1 MSRTRFGVILTAA
14 LIAICA
20 AFYLSSQRALQHD
33 TQGVLLLPF
42 LAPELD
48 TVTEVSV
55 RKGNATPAV
64 TVHRNGDQWS
74 VLQLGDYPADN
85 SKVHKLLLA
94 LSDAKIVEEKTSD
107 PAKYPIIGVED
118 PTQSGAAGAEVT
130 LSAKDGKHVLI
141 VGKPVGEG
149 DFVRRAGE
157 VKTYSVAPSISV
169 DAEPKAWIDARLFNV
184 SSTSIQSVELKPAA
198 GPGYVLRRAK
208 PSEEKPGEA
217 DSQKPKP
224 GEPKPGETGEQKPGE
239 QKPAT
244 PKTAEADAGFALET
258 VPAGRKAVDAK
269 ALSPSRVALL
279 DVRAENVAK
288 ASEIDFSK
296 PTQVVFTLS
305 DGNVLTLTGTAV
317 GDKRWIEI
325 QATKDAALA
334 AKAQNRAFEVASYK
348 YDAIFRPLDELLMP
362 KETKQPENKPAA
374 PKPAAAGKS
383 TSGSKP
389 GAASKSPT
397 PPAPAPAP

>member
-1 MSRTRFGVILTAA
+1 VSRKRFGLILTAA
-14 LIAICA
+14 LIAICGA
-20 AFYLSSQRALQHD
+20 LYLSSRRSLQHD
-33 TQGVLLLPF
+33 TQGVLLLPS

-55 RKGNATPAV
+55 RKGSATPAV
-64 TVHRNGDQWS
+64 TVHRSGDQWS
-74 VLQLGDYPADN
+74 VLQLGDYPADI

-107 PAKYPIIGVED
+107 PAKYPILGVED
-118 PTQSGAAGAEVT
+118 PTQPGAAGAEVT
-130 LSAKDGKHVLI
+130 LSAKDGKHILI
-141 VGKPVGEG
+141 VGKPIGEG

-157 VKTYSVAPSISV
+157 VKSYSVAPSISV
-169 DAEPKAWIDARLFNV
+169 EAEPRAWIDARLINV
-184 SSTSIQSVELKPAA
+184 PAASIQSVELKPAA

-224 GEPKPGETGEQKPGE
+224 GEQKPGE
-239 QKPAT
+239 QKPAG
-244 PKTAEADAGFALET
+244 PKPGEGAGFALEA
-258 VPAGRKAVDAK
+258 VPAGRKALDAK
-269 ALSPSRVALL
+269 ALTPSRVALL
-279 DVRAENVAK
+279 DLRAEDVAK

-325 QATKDAALA
+325 QATKDATLA
-334 AKAQNRAFEVASYK
+334 AKAQNRAFEIASYK
-348 YDAIFRPLDELLMP
+348 YDAIFRPLDELLVP
-362 KETKQPENKPAA
+362 KETKPPAGNQPAA
-374 PKPAAAGKS
+374 PKPAAGGKFAPG
-383 TSGSKP
+383 TKP
-389 GAASKSPT
+389 GTPSKSPT
-397 PPAPAPAP
+397 PAAPAPAQ

>member
-1 MSRTRFGVILTAA
+1 VSRTRFGLILAAA
-14 LIAICA
+14 LIAICG
-20 AFYLSSQRALQHD
+20 AFYLSSQRSLQRD
-33 TQGVLLLPF
+33 TQGVLLLPA

-55 RKGNATPAV
+55 RKASATPAV
-64 TVHRNGDQWS
+64 TVHLSGDQWS
-74 VLQLGDYPADN
+74 VLQLGDYPADI

-94 LSDAKIVEEKTSD
+94 LSEAKIVEEKTSN
-107 PAKYPIIGVED
+107 PANYPILGVED
-118 PTQSGAAGAEVT
+118 PTQPGAAGAEVT
-130 LSAKDGKHVLI
+130 LSAKDGKHILI
-141 VGKPVGEG
+141 VGKPIGEG

-157 VKTYSVAPSISV
+157 VKSYSVAPSISV
-169 DAEPKAWIDARLFNV
+169 DAEPKAWIDARLF
-184 SSTSIQSVELKPAA
+184 SIPSTSIQSVELKPAA

-208 PSEEKPGEA
+208 PIEEKPSEA

-224 GEPKPGETGEQKPGE
+224 GEQKPGAQKPGE
-239 QKPAT
+239 QKPAG
-244 PKTAEADAGFALET
+244 PRSAEADAGFALEA
-258 VPAGRKAVDAK
+258 VPAGRKALDTK
-269 ALSPSRVALL
+269 ALAPSRVALL
-279 DVRAENVAK
+279 DVRAEDVAK

-296 PTQVVFTLS
+296 PTQVVFTFS

-325 QATKDAALA
+325 QTTKDATLA
-334 AKAQNRAFEVASYK
+334 AKTQNRAFEVASYK
-348 YDAIFRPLDELLMP
+348 YDAIFRPLDELLVP

-383 TSGSKP
+383 TSGTKP

-397 PPAPAPAP
+397 PAAPAPAP